1 MYQSAVV
8 EYASANHATFSREE
22 KLSKPLPRAT
32 FPCSGTVFYPLE
44 MQKTLFYMRP
54 EVVLPMCNRC
64 LVALTRAPLG
74 LLITPA
80 HAASE
85 MPQRIGVV
93 ANTKFFP
100 DYCGAA
106 L

>member
-44 MQKTLFYMRP
+44 MQKTLNEERK
-54 EVVLPMCNRC
+54 EVVGGGLRVLLADHLECLGNERKGSHFVVELDLANRVAV
-64 LVALTRAPLG
+64 LVVPG
-74 LLITPA
+74 LDGL
-80 HAASE
+80 
-85 MPQRIGVV
+85 
-93 ANTKFFP
+93 
-100 DYCGAA
+100 
-106 L
+106 